1 MTKKFGSY
9 LQTNFFPI
17 EKKEVKIILSIC
29 LLKGI
34 TSSVYAI
41 LINLKDALIVS
52 AQGSGAEALTVVRG
66 FIVLPFSISLVIIY
80 SYLSNK
86 YRPTTIFYIIMS
98 FFTLSF
104 TLYAFVLRP
113 YDFFFT
119 PTSSADKLLDLLG
132 SQNKHW
138 VAIYR
143 NWIHAFFYVLSELW
157 LQSTIFILFWE
168 FVNRVC
174 TVDLARR
181 SYNIFVASG
190 GIFNVGTAIMMF
202 NFMKYFS
209 GSFNQKLQ
217 FMIAYIILCI
227 AAMTIVY
234 YYLNKNS
241 IITKKNTKKTSLSFI
256 ASLKH
261 ILSSKYLLSIAI
273 MTISLGLCTN
283 LLSITWKANLKNLY
297 SIKDDYIN
305 FMIKINS
312 IEHFVSFI
320 VLFFFS
326 GRILRSKGWKV
337 SASITPFVVLFIGSI
352 FLLSSKVQI
361 FLIPITHV
369 LRITPLKFVVL
380 LGAFQIVS
388 TKIAR
393 YCFYDMTK
401 EIAYIPL
408 DSESKVKGK
417 AAIDTVG
424 SRFGKS
430 ASSFIH
436 LGILWLAGTS
446 SVLNVTIYIIPIL
459 VAVCFFWLLS
469 VNFLS
474 KKMKI

>member
-9 LQTNFFPI
+9 LQANFFPI
-17 EKKEVKIILSIC
+17 EKKEVKIVFGIC

-41 LINLKDALIVS
+41 LINLKDALVVN

-66 FIVLPFSISLVIIY
+66 FVVLPFSILLVLVY
-80 SYLSNK
+80 SCLSNK
-86 YRPTTIFYIIMS
+86 YRPTTIFYIIMG
-98 FFTLSF
+98 FFTLAF

-113 YDFFFT
+113 YEFFFT
-119 PTSSADKLLDLLG
+119 PTNSADNLLELLG

-174 TVDLARR
+174 TIDLAMR

-190 GIFNVGTAIMMF
+190 SIFNVSTAIIMF
-202 NFMKYFS
+202 NFIKYFS
-209 GSFNQKLQ
+209 GSFNLKLQ
-217 FMIAYIILCI
+217 FIVVYIILCI
-227 AAMTIVY
+227 TAMTVVY

-241 IITKKNTKKTSLSFI
+241 IIIKKSAKKTKLSFM

-261 ILSSKYLLSIAI
+261 ILSSKYLLSIAV

-297 SIKDDYIN
+297 PMKDDYIN
-305 FMIKINS
+305 FMIKANGV
-312 IEHFVSFI
+312 EHFISFV
-320 VLFFFS
+320 VLFFLS
-326 GRILRSKGWKV
+326 GKMLRSKGWKI
-337 SASITPFVVLFIGSI
+337 SASITPFVILFIGSI
-352 FLLSSKVQI
+352 FLLSSKIQN
-361 FLIPITHV
+361 FLIPITSV
-369 LRITPLKFVVL
+369 LGITTLKFVVL
-380 LGAFQIVS
+380 LGAFQVVI

-401 EIAYIPL
+401 EIAYVPL
-408 DSESKVKGK
+408 DNESKVKGK

-424 SRFGKS
+424 SRLGKS

-459 VAVCFFWLLS
+459 VAICAVWLLS
-469 VNFLS
+469 VNFLA
-474 KKMKI
+474 KKLN